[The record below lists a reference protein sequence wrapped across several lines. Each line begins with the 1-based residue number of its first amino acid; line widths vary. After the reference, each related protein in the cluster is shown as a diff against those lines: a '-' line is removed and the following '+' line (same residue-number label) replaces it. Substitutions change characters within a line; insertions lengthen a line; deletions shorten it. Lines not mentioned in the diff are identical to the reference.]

1 MLQLRTALAQSHT
14 QQKEDEALREQLQA
28 KLSQLRAEHMRASV
42 QVCPCCDS
50 LA

>member
-28 KLSQLRAEHMRASV
+28 NLSQLRAQNKRASL
-42 QVCPCCDS
+42 QVCFCC
-50 LA
+50 AWCV